1 MNITHATLGEIEEIT
16 PHLGESLKEGSRGY
30 YQIEQDQA
38 TKMVQDVLNDDG
50 QIQVV
55 REDDKVA
62 GWVLYGQQKDS
73 FSGENIGFIYDLYV
87 LPDYRSRGFAKAM
100 MENALTELKLQGMTS
115 VRLVVYAGNEAK
127 QLYEKLGFAENR
139 TVMNKPL

>member
-1 MNITHATLGEIEEIT
+1 MNITHATLGEIEEIM
-16 PHLGESLKEGSRGY
+16 PHLGESLEEGSRGY

-55 REDDKVA
+55 REDDKVV

-87 LPDYRSRGFAKAM
+87 LPDYRERGFAKAM

-139 TVMNKPL
+139 TVMNKSL